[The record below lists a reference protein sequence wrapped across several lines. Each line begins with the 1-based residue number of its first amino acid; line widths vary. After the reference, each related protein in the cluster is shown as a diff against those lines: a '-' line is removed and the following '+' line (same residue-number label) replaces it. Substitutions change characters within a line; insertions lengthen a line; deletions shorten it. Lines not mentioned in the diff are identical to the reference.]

1 MGTHLLMETFQWM
14 IVSLFPL
21 LFLLYLCCV
30 ADGSVSAI
38 ICPEDDIGTEETT
51 YEWKCF
57 EDGRA
62 ACYRSFRHCGCD
74 GYVREETGVAKYFN
88 GNQYANTGGWDC
100 ISECEGYP
108 YTTGKKVCK
117 KEFSDQCFWERIG

>member
-1 MGTHLLMETFQWM
+1 MGTHLLMETFQRM

-74 GYVREETGVAKYFN
+74 
-88 GNQYANTGGWDC
+88 C

-117 KEFSDQCFWERIG
+117 KEFSDQCFWER